1 MTKPEHLRFRKGDVL
16 AIVLVAVLAA
26 VVAVCFLPKPQTGPV
41 QAQIYQEGI
50 LIQTLPLDA
59 DTTFEVRGKYTN
71 TVTVKDGSISITQAG
86 KEIKKAAFET
96 VPERIYWP
104 RLVKVFEREGIAADA
119 TAKGLV
125 LSW

>member
-71 TVTVKDGSISITQAG
+71 IVAVKDGSISITASDCPG
-86 KEIKKAAFET
+86 GDCVHSGAIHSSG
-96 VPERIYWP
+96 RS
-104 RLVKVFEREGIAADA
+104 LVCLPNEVEVRVVNAQSDVDFVVG
-119 TAKGLV
+119 
-125 LSW
+125 